1 MDQDVKHATV
11 FDSDQHQLGKVYAQA
26 LLGFGQQKQAV
37 DSLIGELDAVVD
49 SVESTPQLK
58 LALESPRISGAEKD
72 RLVQKIFGGKVS
84 QDLVNFL
91 KIVGSKDRFDC
102 LAAIRSAAHRLHDE
116 MAGRVQATL
125 TTAHQVDDSVRQK
138 LQSKL
143 SAVLGKQVGLSAK
156 VDGTIIGGM
165 VVRVGDTVYDGSVV
179 NQLGRVR
186 AKAVKRTTD
195 AIRQSIENFMAD

>member
-11 FDSDQHQLGKVYAQA
+11 FDSDQQQLGKVYAQA
-26 LLGFGQQKQAV
+26 LLGFAQQSQAV

-49 SVESTPQLK
+49 AVESMPQLK
-58 LALESPRISGAEKD
+58 LALESPRITGSEKD
-72 RLVQKIFGGKVS
+72 RLVQKIFGGS

-91 KIVGSKDRFDC
+91 KIVGAKDRFDC
-102 LAAIRSAAHRLHDE
+102 LAAIRAAAHRLHDE

-138 LQSKL
+138 LQTKL
-143 SAVLGKQVGLSAK
+143 SSVLGKQVGLSAK
-156 VDGTIIGGM
+156 VDEKIIGGM

-195 AIRQSIENFMAD
+195 AIRQSIGTFMAD